1 MKGAL
6 EMVENKHSEPE
17 DQGHKNSILDGY
29 NVAEQVGHLIRKA
42 HQRHT
47 AIFQQYSCDSNL
59 TPMQFSVLCSV
70 LEQGPSSLTDIVK
83 RTAIDQATIR
93 GVVKRLKD
101 RGLIQL
107 VSDPS
112 DSRKVIVRVTEDG
125 GQLIQNM
132 IPMAREITNKT
143 LEKLDMSER
152 IALKFLLRKI
162 GGDSQSD

>member
-1 MKGAL
+1 M
-6 EMVENKHSEPE
+6 HSESE
-17 DQGHKNSILDGY
+17 QENHHKAILDGY
-29 NVAEQVGHLIRKA
+29 DVAEQVGHLIRRA

-70 LEQGPSSLTDIVK
+70 LDQGPSSLTDIVK

-101 RGLIQL
+101 RGLIKL
-107 VSDPS
+107 ISDPA
-112 DSRKVIVRVTEDG
+112 DNRKVIVCVTADG
-125 GQLIQNM
+125 EQLIQQM
-132 IPMAREITNKT
+132 IPLAREITDKT

-152 IALKFLLRKI
+152 IALKYLLRKI
-162 GGDSQSD
+162 GGQSQAD